1 MAGEFRPLHDVL
13 RELKPLVQQKASGFF
28 FVVTEDN
35 HSCTIRLRGGEI
47 DDVLFSRQRNDEAV
61 QLLSKVTAARA
72 RFQPIAVSSTHSRG
86 ALSTASLQWL
96 LGDFENAPP
105 AATAAAA
112 AAAAAA
118 VTEPVDAPD
127 VAAAPSSG
135 ISGAQRAAVEKVALN
150 YFGPIAGLL
159 CEEAFVPDNDM
170 EQALAQIA
178 SNLSSPEESRRFI
191 ADARGASVRIP

>member
-1 MAGEFRPLHDVL
+1 
-13 RELKPLVQQKASGFF
+13 
-28 FVVTEDN
+28 
-35 HSCTIRLRGGEI
+35 
-47 DDVLFSRQRNDEAV
+47 V

-105 AATAAAA
+105 AAT

-159 CEEAFVPDNDM
+159 CEEAFVPDHDM

>member
-105 AATAAAA
+105 AATSAAT
-112 AAAAAA
+112 

-150 YFGPIAGLL
+150 YFGPIASLL

-178 SNLSSPEESRRFI
+178 SNLSSPEESRRFM